1 MKISGPESCFA
12 VLQADRLQGPYETVQ
27 EDYYP
32 LGNSVGDFDLVANA
46 DGKAYLYADTS
57 PKRVAGF
64 ELSED
69 YCTVAREVTSQ
80 YEGLFPPFCREGV
93 TLFARGDKK
102 YLLTSGTTGY
112 TPNQSDV
119 AVSASWTEPFVSL
132 GDPHVDDDTMSS
144 FNNQVSQ
151 SFPLPGNRQL
161 YVKRNRSSPFCKKI
175 LLYIKCLPNRQ
186 AFDFYPKFLTFLE
199 VMASV

>member
-1 MKISGPESCFA
+1 MKIFGPESCFA

-32 LGNSVGDFDLVANA
+32 LGNSVGDFDIVANA

-102 YLLTSGTTGY
+102 HLLTSGTTGY

-151 SFPLPGNRQL
+151 SFPCPARICTLPWLIAGCRIICWMAVPPTL
-161 YVKRNRSSPFCKKI
+161 YAAWW
-175 LLYIKCLPNRQ
+175 LPVS
-186 AFDFYPKFLTFLE
+186 A
-199 VMASV
+199 